1 MIVMK
6 ERKLT
11 STARKWCLFDG
22 SRGSVVVARS
32 PALNSIAPSPSR
44 SLAAQ
49 RPPPPPA
56 AARRRPRGTPRL
68 SFTAHPT
75 STSQA
80 GRRLPNALVC
90 VFASGAAPGCSFGGI
105 GPFLLARRHH
115 DATTETTKDVG
126 YDDGFLFG
134 RQAKLTAS
142 EEAPKSSRALTTRR
156 RQAHIPRRK

>member
-1 MIVMK
+1 MIAMK

-11 STARKWCLFDG
+11 LTARKWWCLFDG

-32 PALNSIAPSPSR
+32 PAFNSIAPSPSLSQPR
-44 SLAAQ
+44 STTPASNSRAAEQ
-49 RPPPPPA
+49 
-56 AARRRPRGTPRL
+56 RRPRGTPRL

-134 RQAKLTAS
+134 RQS
-142 EEAPKSSRALTTRR
+142 
-156 RQAHIPRRK
+156 